1 MLEHI
6 SPLQMRYFGER
17 TLPAPEMSILAEHL
31 ATCSHCRRQFQQAR
45 WGRRAGAP
53 LTFTLAPE
61 AWLKHEHLQYE
72 QLAPYL
78 DGDLGSEER
87 EILDLHLSA
96 CASCREDVR
105 SLREFRRQIAPE
117 MNVSYAPVEHA
128 ATRKKVHLGM
138 SWFGWQWKPAYAAAA
153 VVALITVVLVATISL
168 SMRRADEQR
177 AQVLRPAV
185 EDKAAN
191 PVSSPVSTSQTV
203 ANDNAIP
210 DVNVQTASNTSS
222 NKTLEAVKPPRIAPP
237 RTPVLS
243 PERRVIVSPSD
254 SSPTLA
260 ELNDGDRRISVD
272 SAGNITGLN
281 ALTPASVQV
290 VKETLIAQNVTR
302 PADLTELVGERG
314 ALRGDPAAGQSFK
327 LLSPAR
333 AVIGSNRPTFKWEV
347 MPGATSY
354 RVYVGDADNREVA
367 NSGEM
372 SPSVTEWM
380 PSAPLT
386 RGKVYTWAVIAK
398 VNGNDVIA
406 PAASQPEMRF
416 KVLSGET
423 LRDLTALQNRT
434 RSHLA
439 LGVFYARAGM
449 LEDAEQEF
457 HALARQN
464 PRSRVAMKLLR
475 SIQSWR

>member
-1 MLEHI
+1 MSEHI
-6 SPLQMRYFGER
+6 SPLQMRHFGER
-17 TLPAPEMSILAEHL
+17 TLPVPEMSILAEHL
-31 ATCSHCRRQFQQAR
+31 ATCGPCRRQFQQAR
-45 WGRRAGAP
+45 WVRRTGAP

-87 EILDLHLSA
+87 EILELHLSA

-105 SLREFRRQIAPE
+105 SLREFRQQIAPE
-117 MNVSYAPVEHA
+117 MNVSYAPVEQTT
-128 ATRKKVHLGM
+128 TRKKVHLGAG
-138 SWFGWQWKPAYAAAA
+138 WFGWQWKPAYAVAA
-153 VVALITVVLVATISL
+153 VVALIAVALVATISL
-168 SMRRADEQR
+168 SGRRADEQR
-177 AQVLRPAV
+177 AQVLRPTV
-185 EDKAAN
+185 KKKVAN
-191 PVSSPVSTSQTV
+191 PESGPVSTSQTV
-203 ANDNAIP
+203 ANDNAVT
-210 DVNVQTASNTSS
+210 DENVQTASNTSI
-222 NKTLEAVKPPRIAPP
+222 NKTHEAVKPPR
-237 RTPVLS
+237 TPMLS

-260 ELNDGDRRISVD
+260 ELNDGDRRITVD
-272 SAGNITGLN
+272 SAGNVTGLN
-281 ALTPASVQV
+281 DLTPASLQV
-290 VKETLIAQNVTR
+290 VKETLLAQDITR

-314 ALRGDPAAGQSFK
+314 ALHGDPAAGQSFK

-333 AVIGSNRPTFKWEV
+333 AVIGSDRPTFKWEV

-354 RVYVGDADNREVA
+354 RVYVGDADSREVA
-367 NSGEM
+367 NSGEL
-372 SPSVTEWM
+372 SPSVTEWT
-380 PSAPLT
+380 PSASLP

-423 LRDLTALQNRT
+423 LRDLTALQKRT

-449 LEDAEQEF
+449 LEDAEREF

-464 PRSRVAMKLLR
+464 PRSQVAMKLLR

>member
-1 MLEHI
+1 
-6 SPLQMRYFGER
+6 
-17 TLPAPEMSILAEHL
+17 
-31 ATCSHCRRQFQQAR
+31 
-45 WGRRAGAP
+45 
-53 LTFTLAPE
+53 
-61 AWLKHEHLQYE
+61 
-72 QLAPYL
+72 
-78 DGDLGSEER
+78 
-87 EILDLHLSA
+87 
-96 CASCREDVR
+96 
-105 SLREFRRQIAPE
+105 